1 MFRKSIVENRLER
14 KRKRCAAM
22 RAAKERLRRERAK
35 DCANWTQFSV
45 QLNFAVSP
53 DGKHVALSMPNG
65 WYICASERT
74 VRSKIA
80 KAIYRKT
87 ELTPQAV

>member
-1 MFRKSIVENRLER
+1 MASYSYI
-14 KRKRCAAM
+14 KRCRARVAKKCAAM
-22 RAAKERLRRERAK
+22 RAAKERRRIERAK
-35 DCANWTQFSV
+35 SCDGWTQFSV

-53 DGKHVALSMPNG
+53 DGRHVALSMPDG

-87 ELTPQAV
+87 HLTPPAQ

>member
-1 MFRKSIVENRLER
+1 MVYTRYKYR
-14 KRKRCAAM
+14 KRNAIDKKCSAM

-45 QLNFAVSP
+45 QLNFSVAP